1 MTPPC
6 EDVVY
11 RADRGRVQTVRWLAA
26 FLGMVATFGALP
38 ALGHANLATAPP
50 WARLAILVAALQA
63 VYVAWMVFAPDWST
77 VWVAMLVSAAVATLY
92 AAATA
97 IALATP
103 LDAPLPLGMGD
114 VRARLDRW
122 CGAVLML
129 NALATYACGRTSVKW
144 RRTVMPADRPRRRPS
159 GSKSSGVPRFD
170 DRAEEN

>member
-1 MTPPC
+1 MTPRR

-11 RADRGRVQTVRWLAA
+11 RADRGHVQTVRWLAA
-26 FLGMVATFGALP
+26 FLGLVATFGALP

-63 VYVAWMVFAPDWST
+63 VYVVWMVFAPDWST
-77 VWVAMLVSAAVATLY
+77 VWVAMLVCAAVATLY
-92 AAATA
+92 AAVTA

-129 NALATYACGRTSVKW
+129 NALATYACGRTSAKW
-144 RRTVMPADRPRRRPS
+144 RRAATAVGSPRGRS
-159 GSKSSGVPRFD
+159 SQLKSSDVPRSVN
-170 DRAEEN
+170 RAEGR